1 MLHRLTKIKYNSK
14 LFQCIPSVVK
24 KRFCAVCGDK
34 ATKLRYSHYG
44 AVSCF
49 SCRTFFRRSVEKGQ
63 VFTCQWSSKCKIDRV
78 TRRKCTG
85 KYCLEAVISKVYS
98 QCFVNFSDF

>member
-1 MLHRLTKIKYNSK
+1 MY
-14 LFQCIPSVVK
+14 
-24 KRFCAVCGDK
+24 FCAVCGDK

-78 TRRKCTG
+78 TRRKCTACRFA
-85 KYCLEAVISKVYS
+85 KCKAVGMKHSTTS
-98 QCFVNFSDF
+98 QIPTNVSTSAKLFQYIAMQDKNGTCTK

>member
-1 MLHRLTKIKYNSK
+1 MY
-14 LFQCIPSVVK
+14 
-24 KRFCAVCGDK
+24 FCAVCGDK

-78 TRRKCTG
+78 TRRKCTACRFA
-85 KYCLEAVISKVYS
+85 KCKAVGMKHSTTSQISTNVSTSTKLF
-98 QCFVNFSDF
+98 Q